1 MCPPT
6 EIKIFTLETACPIKN
21 FIRLSLHHRRRKRL
35 ILPTIQC
42 FQGFLALLRLRHR
55 PIRSQVL
62 CQIGND
68 IAGGLDGA
76 GGPREAGSGSGV
88 DAGSMVYKVRSESRV
103 GPDLLIGE
111 IAG

>member
-1 MCPPT
+1 MN
-6 EIKIFTLETACPIKN
+6 N
-21 FIRLSLHHRRRKRL
+21 FPLSKEADYVIYIRVIRQPQN
-35 ILPTIQC
+35 IVVGEA
-42 FQGFLALLRLRHR
+42 GFLL
-55 PIRSQVL
+55 RSQVL

-88 DAGSMVYKVRSESRV
+88 DAGSMVYKVRGESRV